1 MKKIYLIISL
11 LQCIQ
16 IVQSQIWEEWFRQN
30 STQKKYLLQQ
40 IAAMKVY
47 AGYLEK
53 GYAITRNGLGTFQQ
67 LRRGEVNLHNTYFT
81 SLLGTNS
88 IIKKYAAIAGIITL
102 QKDILRECRQALQ
115 QFRKSHQFTE
125 PEMAYLKEVC
135 FKLIAA
141 CATDLQTL
149 STLLT
154 NGHFQL
160 KDDERLVAIEGVYA
174 SMEDNLTFIRSFT
187 RSNKELAIQRGRE
200 VIDIIISKKI
210 NALQ

>member
-1 MKKIYLIISL
+1 MKKICLIISL
-11 LQCIQ
+11 LLCIQ
-16 IVQSQIWEEWFRQN
+16 IVQAQIWEEWFRQN

-53 GYAITRNGLGTFQQ
+53 GYAIARNGLGTIQQ
-67 LRRGEVNLHNTYFT
+67 LRRSEVNLHSTYFT
-81 SLLGTNS
+81 SLLGVNPV
-88 IIKKYAAIAGIITL
+88 IKKYAAVAGIITL
-102 QKDILRECRQALQ
+102 QKDILRECREALQ
-115 QFRKSHQFTE
+115 QFRNSHQFTE

-141 CATDLQTL
+141 CATDLHAL

-154 NGHFQL
+154 NGHLQL
-160 KDDERLVAIEGVYA
+160 KDDERLAAIEGIHE
-174 SMEDNLTFIRSFT
+174 SMDDNLTFIRSFT
-187 RSNKELAIQRGRE
+187 GSNKELAIQRGRE

>member
-1 MKKIYLIISL
+1 MKKICLIISL
-11 LQCIQ
+11 LLCIQ
-16 IVQSQIWEEWFRQN
+16 IVQAQIWEEWFRQN

-53 GYAITRNGLGTFQQ
+53 GYAIAHNGLGTFQQ
-67 LRRGEVNLHNTYFT
+67 IRRGEVNLHSTYFT
-81 SLLGTNS
+81 SLLGVNPV
-88 IIKKYAAIAGIITL
+88 IKKYAAVAGTITL
-102 QKDILRECRQALQ
+102 QKDILRECREALQ
-115 QFRKSHQFTE
+115 QFRNSHQFTE
-125 PEMAYLKEVC
+125 PEMDYLKEVC

-141 CATDLQTL
+141 CATDLHAL

-154 NGHFQL
+154 NGHLQL
-160 KDDERLVAIEGVYA
+160 KDDERLAAIEGIHA
-174 SMEDNLTFIRSFT
+174 SMDDNLTFIRSFT
-187 RSNKELAIQRGRE
+187 GSNKELAMQRGRE